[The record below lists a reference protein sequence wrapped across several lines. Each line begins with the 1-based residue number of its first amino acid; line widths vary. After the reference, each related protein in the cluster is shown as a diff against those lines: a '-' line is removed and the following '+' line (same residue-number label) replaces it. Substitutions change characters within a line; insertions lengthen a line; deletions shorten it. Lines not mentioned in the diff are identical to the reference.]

1 MEYIAFGLPYCV
13 VHCTIKPDVVIIL
26 EYKPAIHHYLY
37 IFFIMAV
44 VYSPVHEC
52 NSVQQQENIA
62 VMEVWACNP
71 IKEFLTEKRKVPSH
85 YKVP

>member
-1 MEYIAFGLPYCV
+1 
-13 VHCTIKPDVVIIL
+13 
-26 EYKPAIHHYLY
+26 
-37 IFFIMAV
+37 MAV
-44 VYSPVHEC
+44 VYSPVHKC